1 MTTEARATTPL
12 APMVR
17 AVALPSLAVG
27 LVIAVIA
34 FAVDGAGAFWSA
46 LAGALLA
53 SAFFATGQVVL
64 HVLRSVPPATLLL
77 VALLT
82 YVLQVV
88 VLLAVYASFVRDA
101 GPGSAFSATAFGVAI
116 IASTAVWIV
125 GLIRVAKRE
134 RIPLYQLG
142 GDQP

>member
-1 MTTEARATTPL
+1 MTTESRATTPL
-12 APMVR
+12 APMAR

-27 LVIAVIA
+27 LVVAVIA
-34 FAVDGAGAFWSA
+34 FAVEGSGAFWSA
-46 LAGALLA
+46 VAGSVLA

-82 YVLQVV
+82 YALQVV
-88 VLLAVYASFVRDA
+88 VLLAVYATFVRDA
-101 GPGSAFSATAFGVAI
+101 DPDSGFSATAVGVSI
-116 IASTAVWIV
+116 IASTAVWII

-142 GDQP
+142 GDQS

>member
-12 APMVR
+12 APMAR
-17 AVALPSLAVG
+17 AAALPSLVVG
-27 LVIAVIA
+27 LAVA
-34 FAVDGAGAFWSA
+34 LVALMVDGSGAFWSA
-46 LAGALLA
+46 LAGSLLA
-53 SAFFATGQVVL
+53 SAFFATGQIVL
-64 HVLRSVPPATLLL
+64 YLLRSVPPATLLL

-101 GPGSAFSATAFGVAI
+101 DPASAFSATAFGVAI
-116 IASTAVWIV
+116 IACTAVWIV